1 MGRKKFFGEYLIAK
15 GLISDADVL
24 EALILQRNET
34 TSFEK
39 MVCNLGIMDMSL
51 AFKVLTLQAETDLSF
66 MEVAVRHGF
75 INDTQAELTRACI
88 ESEKPAIGEVLIR
101 MNKLD
106 KGVMEKELALFERSV
121 RVYDDIKG
129 LLLQIKLFKDLDEVA
144 LRSLANITSVTEYD
158 GDQYVIR
165 EGEPAN
171 NLFAVFSGSLMITK
185 ENSGGEQGSIYVG
198 NIQAQEVFG
207 ESAVFK
213 GGQRTANV
221 VTCGKTTLLEMERK
235 EFQKF
240 LTDYPAKSQS
250 ILLFL
255 VNQLIDKLSDS
266 NHELV
271 QIRNQLYTMQDHRN
285 EE

>member
-1 MGRKKFFGEYLIAK
+1 MMR
-15 GLISDADVL
+15 ISISS
-24 EALILQRNET
+24 ER
-34 TSFEK
+34 
-39 MVCNLGIMDMSL
+39 
-51 AFKVLTLQAETDLSF
+51 
-66 MEVAVRHGF
+66 
-75 INDTQAELTRACI
+75 RA
-88 ESEKPAIGEVLIR
+88 
-101 MNKLD
+101 
-106 KGVMEKELALFERSV
+106 
-121 RVYDDIKG
+121 
-129 LLLQIKLFKDLDEVA
+129 
-144 LRSLANITSVTEYD
+144 
-158 GDQYVIR
+158 
-165 EGEPAN
+165 AN

>member
-144 LRSLANITSVTEYD
+144 LRSLANITLVTEYD
-158 GDQYVIR
+158 ADQYVIR

-271 QIRNQLYTMQDHRN
+271 QVRNQLYTMQDHRN